1 LNDCFNI
8 FPKKFSVKMD
18 ISQEWICDTCGLPI
32 KESSDGRIEWLEWND
47 NGCTGKGLRLVHHIS
62 ASPRKDV
69 VQYGCYTYATTYAQ
83 GLNDQELSEFL
94 GDDGLM
100 LLLSK
105 LTNREL
111 PVDEVVEMIKRL
123 HISGYEQA
131 RLHFN
136 KAVLEGAFEPS
147 ADQGYYSQQDIESVL
162 EFVRNRE

>member
-1 LNDCFNI
+1 
-8 FPKKFSVKMD
+8 MD
-18 ISQEWICDTCGLPI
+18 ISRGWICDTCGSPI
-32 KESSDGRIEWLEWND
+32 KESSDGRIEWLECND

-69 VQYGCYTYATTYAQ
+69 GCYTYTTTYAQ
-83 GLNDQELSEFL
+83 GLNDREFVEFL

-123 HISGYEQA
+123 HISSYEQA
-131 RLHFN
+131 RLHFDE
-136 KAVLEGAFEPS
+136 AISEGVLYPS
-147 ADQGYYSQQDIESVL
+147 DDKGYYSQQDIALVL
-162 EFVRNRE
+162 DLIKSKE